1 MLRTPISLMS
11 TVLPPHA
18 NSFVIGPAVIKHTLK
33 RSALSNSPQASAP
46 PPSQAFTQCPYPPRS
61 LVRDGQTSPDRPRL
75 VVSRIT
81 CPPLSPHAN
90 SFVIG
95 PGVIKRSR
103 QPEIG
108 HGCLTRRSIFALSI
122 AELRRNP
129 MVIYRQRPPKQ
140 PDGDLSGERIDCKKR
155 KQ

>member
-81 CPPLSPHAN
+81 CPPLSLKPCPETLDKCDVLFFL
-90 SFVIG
+90 SLS
-95 PGVIKRSR
+95 PLRERERSR
-103 QPEIG
+103 
-108 HGCLTRRSIFALSI
+108 LRALFLSFSRSLALS
-122 AELRRNP
+122 L
-129 MVIYRQRPPKQ
+129 MSHTKFC
-140 PDGDLSGERIDCKKR
+140 CKR
-155 KQ
+155 C